1 MIPEARPR
9 GPEEATQSTLS
20 VQGFGEETG
29 VAMKLPNV
37 YGVCVL
43 TIKYFL
49 EFGSAAGEIIENL

>member
-1 MIPEARPR
+1 
-9 GPEEATQSTLS
+9 
-20 VQGFGEETG
+20 
-29 VAMKLPNV
+29 MKLPNV